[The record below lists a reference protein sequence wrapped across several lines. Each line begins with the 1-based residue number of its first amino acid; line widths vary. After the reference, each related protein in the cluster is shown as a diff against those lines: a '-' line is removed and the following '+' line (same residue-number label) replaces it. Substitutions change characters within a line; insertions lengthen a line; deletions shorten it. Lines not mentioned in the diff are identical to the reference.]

1 MKQMNEISQTYTN
14 NNDSWTLDGKTLEI
28 GHFLFEPIVCLELIF
43 ALENLDEI
51 KFRLLSNAEQIQ
63 QSNGFNLDWLK
74 KNTI

>member
-1 MKQMNEISQTYTN
+1 MIY
-14 NNDSWTLDGKTLEI
+14 
-28 GHFLFEPIVCLELIF
+28 LELIF